1 MRWFAVI
8 LVVVLV
14 GVAAGVS
21 QAAAPVQLKNID
33 ISNSFT
39 IPRLCPF
46 GDVTVTVSGTANVT
60 LWLNKAGLVVR
71 EHDTTP
77 GSTVTFS
84 GNGKSFSFP
93 NALTIWTDY
102 GSGATLGGSAT
113 LKLSGLF
120 GHAPGISSDAGQQ
133 VIADTTIVD
142 FFTVNGV
149 DIPINEGGVVETEH
163 GHFHSGEAFDAATCA
178 ALS

>member
-1 MRWFAVI
+1 MRRYAVI

-14 GVAAGVS
+14 GVAAGAG

-33 ISNSFT
+33 ISDSFT
-39 IPRLCPF
+39 IPALRPF
-46 GDVTVTVSGTANVT
+46 GDVTVTITGTARLT

-77 GSTVTFS
+77 GSKITYS

-93 NALTIWTDY
+93 NALSIWTDY

-113 LKLSGLF
+113 LKVSGLF
-120 GHAPGISSDAGQQ
+120 GHA
-133 VIADTTIVD
+133 T
-142 FFTVNGV
+142 
-149 DIPINEGGVVETEH
+149 
-163 GHFHSGEAFDAATCA
+163 GHI
-178 ALS
+178 